1 MVPVLLDRLV
11 GLVIQI
17 GLTVSRRSDISEIR
31 RNQILDA
38 ATIVFV
44 RLGFQHARMD
54 DIVEESGL
62 SKGTLY
68 WYFKSKEDIINAISR
83 RLFTGD
89 LEKLEGLLEAEG
101 TVSER
106 LMQLTNDRVAGL
118 KHMSNLVPIIFEF
131 YAVAVHQQW
140 VQQFIGD
147 YFKHFRKLLETLIQQ
162 GIDRGEFRSV
172 NTTEAAISLASVY
185 EGLTIHWL
193 MDPQTVQW
201 DILSESSIPLLLDGL
216 KVRP

>member
-1 MVPVLLDRLV
+1 MA
-11 GLVIQI
+11 
-17 GLTVSRRSDISEIR
+17 RRPDSSEIR

-38 ATIVFV
+38 ATKVFV
-44 RLGFQHARMD
+44 RQGFQHARMD

-68 WYFKSKEDIINAISR
+68 WYFKSKEDIINAILR

-89 LEKLEGLLEAEG
+89 LENLESLVQAEG
-101 TVSER
+101 TASER
-106 LMQLTNDRVAGL
+106 LVRLTNDRVIGM
-118 KHMSNLVPIIFEF
+118 KRMSSLVPIIFDF

-140 VQQFIGD
+140 VQQFIGE
-147 YFKHFRKLLETLIQQ
+147 YFKHFRTLLEDLIQQ
-162 GIDRGEFRSV
+162 GIDTGEFRPV
-172 NTTEAAISLASVY
+172 NTTKAAISLASLY
-185 EGLTIHWL
+185 EGLTLHWL

-201 DILSESSIPLLLDGL
+201 EILSENSIPMLLDGL

>member
-1 MVPVLLDRLV
+1 M
-11 GLVIQI
+11 
-17 GLTVSRRSDISEIR
+17 SRRPDISEIR

-38 ATIVFV
+38 ATTVFV

-68 WYFKSKEDIINAISR
+68 WYFKSKEDIINAILR
-83 RLFTGD
+83 RLFTGE
-89 LEKLEGLLEAEG
+89 LENLESLLEAEG
-101 TVSER
+101 TASER
-106 LMQLTNDRVAGL
+106 LIQLTNNRVTGW

-140 VQQFIGD
+140 VQQFIGE
-147 YFKHFRKLLETLIQQ
+147 YFKHFRELLEALIRQ
-162 GIDRGEFRSV
+162 GVERGEFRPV
-172 NTTEAAISLASVY
+172 NTTDAAISLTSMY

-201 DILSESSIPLLLDGL
+201 DILSESSIPMLLDGL

>member
-1 MVPVLLDRLV
+1 M
-11 GLVIQI
+11 
-17 GLTVSRRSDISEIR
+17 SRRPDSSELR

-38 ATIVFV
+38 ATKVFV

-83 RLFTGD
+83 RLFTGE

-101 TVSER
+101 TASER
-106 LMQLTNDRVAGL
+106 LMQLTNYRVAGL
-118 KHMSNLVPIIFEF
+118 KRMSNLVPIIFEF

-140 VQQFIGD
+140 VKQFIGE
-147 YFKHFRKLLETLIQQ
+147 YFKHFRGLLEDLIQQ
-162 GIDRGEFRSV
+162 GIDRGEFYPV
-172 NTTEAAISLASVY
+172 NAAETAISLASMY

-193 MDPQTVQW
+193 MEPETVQW
-201 DILSESSIPLLLDGL
+201 DILSENSIPILLNGL

>member
-1 MVPVLLDRLV
+1 M
-11 GLVIQI
+11 
-17 GLTVSRRSDISEIR
+17 SRRPDSSEIR

-38 ATIVFV
+38 ATKVFV

-68 WYFKSKEDIINAISR
+68 WYFKSKEDIINAILR
-83 RLFTGD
+83 RLFAGA
-89 LEKLEGLLEAEG
+89 LESLESLLEAEG

-106 LMQLTNDRVAGL
+106 LVQLTSDRVTGM
-118 KHMSNLVPIIFEF
+118 KRMSSLVPIIFEF

-140 VQQFIGD
+140 VQQFIGE
-147 YFKHFRKLLETLIQQ
+147 YFKHFRKLLEDLIQQ
-162 GIDRGEFRSV
+162 GIDRGEFRRV
-172 NTTEAAISLASVY
+172 NATEAAISLASIY

-193 MDPQTVQW
+193 IDPQTVQW
-201 DILSESSIPLLLDGL
+201 DILSESSIPILLNGL

>member
-1 MVPVLLDRLV
+1 M
-11 GLVIQI
+11 
-17 GLTVSRRSDISEIR
+17 SRRPDSSEIR

-38 ATIVFV
+38 ATKVFV

-83 RLFTGD
+83 RLFTGE

-101 TVSER
+101 TVGER
-106 LMQLTNDRVAGL
+106 LMQLTNYRVAGL
-118 KHMSNLVPIIFEF
+118 KRMSNLVPIIFEF
-131 YAVAVHQQW
+131 YALAVHQQW
-140 VQQFIGD
+140 VKQFIGE
-147 YFKHFRKLLETLIQQ
+147 YFKHFRGLLEDLIQQ
-162 GIDRGEFRSV
+162 GIDRGEFYPV
-172 NTTEAAISLASVY
+172 NAAETAISLASMY

-193 MDPQTVQW
+193 MEPETVQW
-201 DILSESSIPLLLDGL
+201 DILSENSIPILLNGL
-216 KVRP
+216 KIRP

>member
-1 MVPVLLDRLV
+1 M
-11 GLVIQI
+11 
-17 GLTVSRRSDISEIR
+17 SRRPDISEIR

-38 ATIVFV
+38 ATTVFV

-68 WYFKSKEDIINAISR
+68 WYFKSKEDIINAILR
-83 RLFTGD
+83 RLFTGE
-89 LEKLEGLLEAEG
+89 LENLESLLEAEG
-101 TVSER
+101 TASER
-106 LMQLTNDRVAGL
+106 LIQLTNNRVTGL

-140 VQQFIGD
+140 VQQFIGE
-147 YFKHFRKLLETLIQQ
+147 YFKHFRELLEALIRQ
-162 GIDRGEFRSV
+162 GVERGEFRPV
-172 NTTEAAISLASVY
+172 NTTDAAISLTSMY

-201 DILSESSIPLLLDGL
+201 DILSESSIPMLLDGL

>member
-1 MVPVLLDRLV
+1 MA
-11 GLVIQI
+11 
-17 GLTVSRRSDISEIR
+17 RRPETSEIR

-38 ATIVFV
+38 ATKVFV
-44 RLGFQHARMD
+44 RQGFQHARMD

-68 WYFKSKEDIINAISR
+68 WYFKSKEDIINAILR

-89 LEKLEGLLEAEG
+89 LENLQSLLQAEG
-101 TVSER
+101 TASER
-106 LMQLTNDRVAGL
+106 LIQLTNHRVNGL
-118 KHMSNLVPIIFEF
+118 KRMSSLVPIIFEF

-140 VQQFIGD
+140 IKQFINE
-147 YFKHFRKLLETLIQQ
+147 YFRHFRTLLEQLIQQ
-162 GIDRGEFRSV
+162 GIDRGEFRHV
-172 NTTEAAISLASVY
+172 NATNAAITFASLY
-185 EGLTIHWL
+185 EGLTLHWM

-201 DILSESSIPLLLDGL
+201 EILSENSIPMLLDGL

>member
-1 MVPVLLDRLV
+1 M
-11 GLVIQI
+11 
-17 GLTVSRRSDISEIR
+17 SRRPDISEIR

-38 ATIVFV
+38 ATKVFV

-83 RLFTGD
+83 RLFTGE
-89 LEKLEGLLEAEG
+89 LEKLEGLLEGEG

-106 LMQLTNDRVAGL
+106 LMQLTNHRVAGL
-118 KHMSNLVPIIFEF
+118 KQMSNLVPIIFEF

-140 VQQFIGD
+140 VQQFIGE
-147 YFKHFRKLLETLIQQ
+147 YFKHFRELLKALIQQ
-162 GIDRGEFRSV
+162 GIDRGEFRPV
-172 NTTEAAISLASVY
+172 NATETAISFASMY

-201 DILSESSIPLLLDGL
+201 DILNENSIPMLLDGL

>member
-1 MVPVLLDRLV
+1 M
-11 GLVIQI
+11 
-17 GLTVSRRSDISEIR
+17 SRHPDSSEIR

-38 ATIVFV
+38 ATTVFV
-44 RLGFQHARMD
+44 RQGFQHARMD

-68 WYFKSKEDIINAISR
+68 WYFKSKEDIINAILR
-83 RLFTGD
+83 RLFTGELAN
-89 LEKLEGLLEAEG
+89 LESLLEAEG
-101 TVSER
+101 NVSER
-106 LMQLTNDRVAGL
+106 LVLLTSDRVNGM
-118 KHMSNLVPIIFEF
+118 KHMSRLVPIIFEF

-140 VQQFIGD
+140 VQQFIGE
-147 YFKHFRKLLETLIQQ
+147 YFQQFRKLLEDLIRQ
-162 GIDRGEFRSV
+162 GIDRGEFRPV
-172 NTTEAAISLASVY
+172 NATEAAISLASMY
-185 EGLTIHWL
+185 EGLTIYWL

>member
-1 MVPVLLDRLV
+1 M
-11 GLVIQI
+11 
-17 GLTVSRRSDISEIR
+17 SRHPDVSEIR
-31 RNQILDA
+31 KNQILDA
-38 ATIVFV
+38 ATKVFV
-44 RLGFQHARMD
+44 RLGFQRARMD

-83 RLFTGD
+83 RLFTGE
-89 LEKLEGLLEAEG
+89 LETLESLLKADG

-106 LMQLTNDRVAGL
+106 LMKLTSYRVSGL
-118 KHMSNLVPIIFEF
+118 KRMPNLVPIIFEF

-140 VQQFIGD
+140 VQQFIGE
-147 YFKHFRKLLETLIQQ
+147 YFKHFRGLLEALIQQ
-162 GIDRGEFRSV
+162 GIDRGEFRLV
-172 NTTEAAISLASVY
+172 NATEAAISLASMY

-193 MDPQTVQW
+193 MEPETVQW
-201 DILSESSIPLLLDGL
+201 DILSENSIPLLLDGL

>member
-1 MVPVLLDRLV
+1 MA
-11 GLVIQI
+11 
-17 GLTVSRRSDISEIR
+17 RRPDTSEIR

-38 ATIVFV
+38 ATTVFV
-44 RLGFQHARMD
+44 RQGFQHARMD

-68 WYFKSKEDIINAISR
+68 WYFKSKEDIINAILR

-89 LEKLEGLLEAEG
+89 LENLESLVQAEG
-101 TVSER
+101 TASER
-106 LMQLTNDRVAGL
+106 LIRLTNDRVIGM
-118 KHMSNLVPIIFEF
+118 KRMSSLVPIIFDF

-140 VQQFIGD
+140 VQQFIGE

-162 GIDRGEFRSV
+162 GIDRGEFRPM
-172 NTTEAAISLASVY
+172 NAKEASISLASMY

-201 DILSESSIPLLLDGL
+201 DILSESSIPMLLNGL

>member
-1 MVPVLLDRLV
+1 M
-11 GLVIQI
+11 
-17 GLTVSRRSDISEIR
+17 SRHPDASEIR

-38 ATIVFV
+38 ATKVFV

-83 RLFTGD
+83 RLFTGE
-89 LEKLEGLLEAEG
+89 LENLEGLLEAEG

-106 LMQLTNDRVAGL
+106 LMQLTNYRVAGL
-118 KHMSNLVPIIFEF
+118 KRMSNLVPIIFEF

-140 VQQFIGD
+140 VKQFIGE
-147 YFKHFRKLLETLIQQ
+147 YFKHFRGLLEDLINQ
-162 GIDRGEFRSV
+162 GIDRGEFYPV
-172 NTTEAAISLASVY
+172 NAAETAISFASMY

-193 MDPQTVQW
+193 MEPETVQW
-201 DILSESSIPLLLDGL
+201 DILSENSIPMLLNGL
-216 KVRP
+216 KVKP

>member
-1 MVPVLLDRLV
+1 M
-11 GLVIQI
+11 
-17 GLTVSRRSDISEIR
+17 SRRPDSSEIR

-38 ATIVFV
+38 ATKVFV

-68 WYFKSKEDIINAISR
+68 WYFKSKEDIINAILR
-83 RLFTGD
+83 RLFAGA
-89 LEKLEGLLEAEG
+89 LESLESLLEAEG

-106 LMQLTNDRVAGL
+106 LVQLTSDRVTGM
-118 KHMSNLVPIIFEF
+118 KHMSSLVPIIFEF

-140 VQQFIGD
+140 VKQFIGE
-147 YFKHFRKLLETLIQQ
+147 YFKHFRGLLEDLIQQ
-162 GIDRGEFRSV
+162 GIDRGEFYPV
-172 NTTEAAISLASVY
+172 NAAETAISLASMY

-193 MDPQTVQW
+193 MEPETVQW
-201 DILSESSIPLLLDGL
+201 DILSENSIPILLNGL
-216 KVRP
+216 KIRP

>member
-1 MVPVLLDRLV
+1 M
-11 GLVIQI
+11 
-17 GLTVSRRSDISEIR
+17 SRHPDTSEIR

-38 ATIVFV
+38 ATKVFV
-44 RLGFQHARMD
+44 RQGFQHARMD

-68 WYFKSKEDIINAISR
+68 WYFKSKEDIINAILR

-89 LEKLEGLLEAEG
+89 LEYIDNLLQAEG

-106 LMQLTNDRVAGL
+106 LIQLTDHRITGL
-118 KHMSNLVPIIFEF
+118 QSMSSLVPIIFEF

-140 VQQFIGD
+140 VKQFINE
-147 YFKHFRKLLETLIQQ
+147 YFQHFLTLLEQLIQQ
-162 GIDRGEFRSV
+162 GIDSGEFRKV
-172 NTTEAAISLASVY
+172 NARNTAISIASSY
-185 EGLTIHWL
+185 EGLTLHW
-193 MDPQTVQW
+193 MIDPQTVQLE
-201 DILSESSIPLLLDGL
+201 ILNDNSIPLLLDGL

>member
-1 MVPVLLDRLV
+1 M
-11 GLVIQI
+11 
-17 GLTVSRRSDISEIR
+17 SRRPDSSEIR

-38 ATIVFV
+38 ATKVFV
-44 RLGFQHARMD
+44 RLGFKHARMD

-83 RLFTGD
+83 RLFTGE

-101 TVSER
+101 TASER
-106 LMQLTNDRVAGL
+106 LMQLTNYRVAGL
-118 KHMSNLVPIIFEF
+118 KRMSNLVPIIFEF

-140 VQQFIGD
+140 VKQFIGE
-147 YFKHFRKLLETLIQQ
+147 YFKHFRGLLEDLIQQ
-162 GIDRGEFRSV
+162 GIDRGEFYPV
-172 NTTEAAISLASVY
+172 NVAETAISLASMY

-193 MDPQTVQW
+193 MEPETVQW
-201 DILSESSIPLLLDGL
+201 DILSENSIPILLNGL
-216 KVRP
+216 KIRP

>member
-1 MVPVLLDRLV
+1 M
-11 GLVIQI
+11 
-17 GLTVSRRSDISEIR
+17 SRRPDSSEIR

-38 ATIVFV
+38 ATKVFV

-68 WYFKSKEDIINAISR
+68 WYFKSKEDIINAILR
-83 RLFTGD
+83 RLFAGA
-89 LEKLEGLLEAEG
+89 LESLESLLEAEG

-106 LMQLTNDRVAGL
+106 LVQLTSDRVTGM
-118 KHMSNLVPIIFEF
+118 KRMSSLVPIIFEF

-140 VQQFIGD
+140 VKQFIGE
-147 YFKHFRKLLETLIQQ
+147 YFKHFRGLLEDLIQQ
-162 GIDRGEFRSV
+162 GIDRGEFYPV
-172 NTTEAAISLASVY
+172 NAAETAISLASMY

-193 MDPQTVQW
+193 MEPETVQW
-201 DILSESSIPLLLDGL
+201 DILSENSIPILLNGL
-216 KVRP
+216 KIRP

>member
-1 MVPVLLDRLV
+1 M
-11 GLVIQI
+11 
-17 GLTVSRRSDISEIR
+17 SRRPDVSEIR

-38 ATIVFV
+38 ATTVFV
-44 RLGFQHARMD
+44 RLGFQRARMD

-68 WYFKSKEDIINAISR
+68 WYFKSKEDIINAILH
-83 RLFTGD
+83 RLFTGE
-89 LEKLEGLLEAEG
+89 LENLENLLEAEG

-106 LMQLTNDRVAGL
+106 LIQLTSDRVTGM
-118 KHMSNLVPIIFEF
+118 KRMSNLVPIIFEF

-140 VQQFIGD
+140 VQQFISE
-147 YFKHFRKLLETLIQQ
+147 YFKQFRKLLEDLIQQ
-162 GIDRGEFRSV
+162 GIDTGEFRPV
-172 NTTEAAISLASVY
+172 NATKAAISLASLF
-185 EGLTIHWL
+185 EGLTLHWL

-201 DILSESSIPLLLDGL
+201 EILSENSIPMLLDGM

>member
-1 MVPVLLDRLV
+1 MA
-11 GLVIQI
+11 
-17 GLTVSRRSDISEIR
+17 RRPDSSEIR

-38 ATIVFV
+38 ATKVFV
-44 RLGFQHARMD
+44 RQGFQHARMD

-68 WYFKSKEDIINAISR
+68 WYFKSKEDIINAILH

-89 LEKLEGLLEAEG
+89 LENLESLVQAEG
-101 TVSER
+101 TASER
-106 LMQLTNDRVAGL
+106 LVQLTNDRVIGL
-118 KHMSNLVPIIFEF
+118 KRMSSLVPIIFDF

-140 VQQFIGD
+140 VQQFIGE
-147 YFKHFRKLLETLIQQ
+147 YFKHFRTLLEDLIQQ
-162 GIDRGEFRSV
+162 GIDTGEFRPV
-172 NTTEAAISLASVY
+172 NATKTAISLASLY
-185 EGLTIHWL
+185 EGLTLHWL

-201 DILSESSIPLLLDGL
+201 EILSENSIPMLLDGL

>member
-1 MVPVLLDRLV
+1 M
-11 GLVIQI
+11 
-17 GLTVSRRSDISEIR
+17 SRRPDVSETR
-31 RNQILDA
+31 KNQILDA
-38 ATIVFV
+38 ATTVFV

-83 RLFTGD
+83 RLFTGE
-89 LEKLEGLLEAEG
+89 LEKLEILLEAEG

-106 LMQLTNDRVAGL
+106 LMQLTGYRVAGL
-118 KHMSNLVPIIFEF
+118 KRMSNLIPIIFEF

-140 VQQFIGD
+140 VQQFIGE
-147 YFKHFRKLLETLIQQ
+147 YFKNFRKLLEALIQQ
-162 GIDRGEFRSV
+162 GIDRGEFRLV
-172 NTTEAAISLASVY
+172 NATEAAISLASIY

-201 DILSESSIPLLLDGL
+201 DTLSENSIPLLLDGL

>member
-1 MVPVLLDRLV
+1 M
-11 GLVIQI
+11 
-17 GLTVSRRSDISEIR
+17 SRRSDISEIR

-38 ATIVFV
+38 ATTVFV

-68 WYFKSKEDIINAISR
+68 WYFKSKEDIINAILR

-89 LEKLEGLLEAEG
+89 LEKLEGLLEQEG
-101 TVSER
+101 TASER
-106 LMQLTNDRVAGL
+106 LMQLTHFRVAGL
-118 KHMSNLVPIIFEF
+118 KHMSNLIPIIFEF

-140 VQQFIGD
+140 VKQFIGD
-147 YFKHFRKLLETLIQQ
+147 YFKRFRELLVALIQQ
-162 GIDRGEFRSV
+162 GIDRGEFRPV
-172 NTTEAAISLASVY
+172 NVTETAISLASIY

-193 MDPQTVQW
+193 MDPQIVQW
-201 DILSESSIPLLLDGL
+201 DILSENSIPMLLDGL